1 VLQGK
6 AGELQQEHAALGKAK
21 SQIMLKDTAL
31 TKAHAHAER
40 KRMALKDA

>member
-1 VLQGK
+1 
-6 AGELQQEHAALGKAK
+6 
-21 SQIMLKDTAL
+21 MLKDTAL